1 MKIKM
6 TMNSFR
12 KKLKLIN
19 HTLKIWKVFC
29 WIIMETKRTKRKR
42 MEKGLNENGTKMR
55 RKKMRRIK
63 EKIAKKRR
71 AMDLRRLIT
80 AYLIWKNPKKKRQKL
95 TK

>member
-1 MKIKM
+1 
-6 TMNSFR
+6 
-12 KKLKLIN
+12 
-19 HTLKIWKVFC
+19 
-29 WIIMETKRTKRKR
+29 METKRTKRKR

-63 EKIAKKRR
+63 EKIAKRR
-71 AMDLRRLIT
+71 KAMDLRRLIT

>member
-1 MKIKM
+1 M

-19 HTLKIWKVFC
+19 HMLKIWKVFC
-29 WIIMETKRTKRKR
+29 WIITETKRTKRKR
-42 MEKGLNENGTKMR
+42 MGKGLNENGTKMT

-71 AMDLRRLIT
+71 AMDLKKLIT
-80 AYLIWKNPKKKRQKL
+80 AYLM
-95 TK
+95 

>member
-1 MKIKM
+1 M

-19 HTLKIWKVFC
+19 HMLKIWKVFC

-42 MEKGLNENGTKMR
+42 MGKVLNENGTKMT

-71 AMDLRRLIT
+71 AMDLKKLIT
-80 AYLIWKNPKKKRQKL
+80 AYLM
-95 TK
+95 

>member
-1 MKIKM
+1 M

-29 WIIMETKRTKRKR
+29 WIITETKRTKRKR
-42 MEKGLNENGTKMR
+42 MGKVLNENGTKMT

-71 AMDLRRLIT
+71 AMDLKRLIT
-80 AYLIWKNPKKKRQKL
+80 AYLM
-95 TK
+95 